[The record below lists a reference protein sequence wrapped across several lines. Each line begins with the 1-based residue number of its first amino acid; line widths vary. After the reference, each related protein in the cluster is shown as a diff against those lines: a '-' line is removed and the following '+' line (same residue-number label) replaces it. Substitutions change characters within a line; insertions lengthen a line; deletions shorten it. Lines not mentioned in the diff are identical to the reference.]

1 MKSLILTLSLIFI
14 PNILMA
20 NCPDLLNQKIN
31 NIQGDSINMCDLT
44 GKVILAVNTASRCDI
59 HLNIRVYKTI

>member
-1 MKSLILTLSLIFI
+1 MYNYIYEKSNFNLSLIFI

-31 NIQGDSINMCDLT
+31 NIQGDSVNC
-44 GKVILAVNTASRCDI
+44 VI
-59 HLNIRVYKTI
+59 